1 MSTANRL
8 NGRVNPAGAR
18 RASLLPVLTVSLAA
32 LVWLG
37 PLKAAQAQ
45 EATFTT
51 RSLTVETALRAA
63 QAALASCRQA
73 GYQVGVAVTDRSG
86 VLQVYLRDRF
96 AGAHTVEVA
105 ARKAWTA
112 ASFRIT
118 TTALGVETQAGRPM
132 SGIRQSPGVL
142 AIGGGLPIEA
152 AGAVIAA
159 IGVSGAPGGEADD
172 ACAKAGIDAIQMDI
186 EM

>member
-1 MSTANRL
+1 MSKANRL

-105 ARKAWTA
+105 ARTAWTA